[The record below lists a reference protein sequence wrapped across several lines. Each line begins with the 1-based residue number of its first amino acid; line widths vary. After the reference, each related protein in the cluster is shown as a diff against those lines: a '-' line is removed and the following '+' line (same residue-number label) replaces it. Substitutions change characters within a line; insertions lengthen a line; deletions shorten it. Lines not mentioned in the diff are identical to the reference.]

1 MKMSDLH
8 IELTADTNAAAR
20 KARIVSKHLQAM
32 ADELD
37 LAKGLEEGA
46 PTRCAQC
53 GWVLRP
59 GAGHRFRDGL
69 YCTYCYGSIKT
80 ELERALA
87 QTESPN
93 TKDEPVKCA
102 YCGKRISPSEPQW
115 GDVNLNGA
123 YCSKGCVEMAGMEQ
137 KLPVRSGCGA
147 RWPSGTWGQSC
158 LEHCTCIDKVADT
171 VILRLRDYHRLEV

>member
-8 IELTADTNAAAR
+8 IELTADTDASAR
-20 KARIVSKHLQAM
+20 KARIISKHLQAM

-46 PTRCAQC
+46 SPTRCAQC
-53 GWVLRP
+53 GWILRP

-87 QTESPN
+87 QTPKAE
-93 TKDEPVKCA
+93 KEPIKCA
-102 YCGKRISPSEPQW
+102 YCG
-115 GDVNLNGA
+115 GLVDVGSTWYRSGHV
-123 YCSKGCVEMAGMEQ
+123 YCSKGCAEMAGMEQ
-137 KLPVRSGCGA
+137 AFPVRSGCGA

-158 LEHCTCIDKVADT
+158 LEHCTCIDKVIDK
-171 VILRLRDYHRLEV
+171 VILRLRDNFGMNIEG

>member
-8 IELTADTNAAAR
+8 IELTADTSAVER
-20 KARIVSKHLQAM
+20 KARIISKHLQAM

-59 GAGHRFRDGL
+59 GAGRRFRGGL

-87 QTESPN
+87 QTPKAE
-93 TKDEPVKCA
+93 KEPIKCA
-102 YCGKRISPSEPQW
+102 YCG
-115 GDVNLNGA
+115 GLVDVGSTWYRSGHV
-123 YCSKGCVEMAGMEQ
+123 YCSKGCAEMAGMEPAVQ
-137 KLPVRSGCGA
+137 TIRIDRPEGMDQAL
-147 RWPSGTWGQSC
+147 
-158 LEHCTCIDKVADT
+158 IDKVVDT
-171 VILRLRDYHRLEV
+171 VILRLRDNFGLEV

>member
-8 IELTADTNAAAR
+8 IELTADTDAFAR
-20 KARIVSKHLQAM
+20 KARIISKHLAAM
-32 ADELD
+32 ADELE

-87 QTESPN
+87 QTPKAE
-93 TKDEPVKCA
+93 KEPIKCA
-102 YCGKRISPSEPQW
+102 YCG
-115 GDVNLNGA
+115 GLVDVGSTWYWSGHV
-123 YCSKGCVEMAGMEQ
+123 YCSKGCAEMAGMEQ
-137 KLPVRSGCGA
+137 AFPVRSGCGA

-158 LEHCTCIDKVADT
+158 LEHCTCIDKVIDK
-171 VILRLRDYHRLEV
+171 VILRLRDNFGMNIEG

>member
-1 MKMSDLH
+1 MSKMGDLH
-8 IELTADTNAAAR
+8 YTLTLDTDPIAR
-20 KARIVSKHLQAM
+20 KARIIGHHLTAM
-32 ADELD
+32 ADELE

-87 QTESPN
+87 QTPKAE
-93 TKDEPVKCA
+93 KEPIKCA
-102 YCGKRISPSEPQW
+102 YCG
-115 GDVNLNGA
+115 GLVDVGSTWYRSGHV
-123 YCSKGCVEMAGMEQ
+123 YCSKGCAEMAGMEPAVQ
-137 KLPVRSGCGA
+137 TIRIDRPEGMDQAL
-147 RWPSGTWGQSC
+147 
-158 LEHCTCIDKVADT
+158 IDKVVDT
-171 VILRLRDYHRLEV
+171 VILRLRDYHGLEV